1 MQDFPSASQI
11 HIRNLGRMLRNAAAL
26 PRWRMLHEGCCSE
39 HPVTTAE
46 ARLPLWTQA
55 MQNAKA
61 GCCSLPQSQPPQGTI
76 LGCPKHCNMGVPRP
90 PAPDSFALLAHSE
103 MSSWERP
110 SVKTRPILGMLWERG
125 LAPSSSEKLC
135 STMCL
140 RARPVMVPFSM
151 YSTSITAFL
160 ISSALWY
167 LLRGNSVRTRLE
179 YCTSPTR
186 VAWGDTSSRSTMRF
200 TNCFTSSKFWGRT
213 LLEPSITITRST
225 CPAPHS
231 VARGGR

>member
-1 MQDFPSASQI
+1 M
-11 HIRNLGRMLRNAAAL
+11 
-26 PRWRMLHEGCCSE
+26 
-39 HPVTTAE
+39 
-46 ARLPLWTQA
+46 PL
-55 MQNAKA
+55 
-61 GCCSLPQSQPPQGTI
+61 S
-76 LGCPKHCNMGVPRP
+76 
-90 PAPDSFALLAHSE
+90 PDSFALLAHSE

-110 SVKTRPILGMLWERG
+110 SVKTSPILGTLWERG

-151 YSTSITAFL
+151 YSTFITAAL

-186 VAWGDTSSRSTMRF
+186 VPCGDTSSRSTMRF

-225 CPAPHS
+225 CPVPHPAGTRRGEKGPAGRCLGPWAG
-231 VARGGR
+231 VRLGGGARIPGDLHPNCSTATPGSPGRPS

>member
-1 MQDFPSASQI
+1 M
-11 HIRNLGRMLRNAAAL
+11 
-26 PRWRMLHEGCCSE
+26 
-39 HPVTTAE
+39 
-46 ARLPLWTQA
+46 
-55 MQNAKA
+55 
-61 GCCSLPQSQPPQGTI
+61 
-76 LGCPKHCNMGVPRP
+76 
-90 PAPDSFALLAHSE
+90 
-103 MSSWERP
+103 
-110 SVKTRPILGMLWERG
+110 KTSPILGTLWERG

-186 VAWGDTSSRSTMRF
+186 VPWGDTSSRSTMRF

-225 CPAPHS
+225 CPVPHS
-231 VARGGR
+231 VGTGGR